1 MKVTISFAIH
11 PNVVFSA
18 NTSVAALLTYEP
30 EGFDRLIY
38 NLPLPLLIAAI
49 ADCPVLAA
57 AISHTRGAA
66 FGAISQFYESQVKS
80 KW

>member
-1 MKVTISFAIH
+1 MW
-11 PNVVFSA
+11 FSA

-57 AISHTRGAA
+57 ISHTRGAA
-66 FGAISQFYESQVKS
+66 FGAISQFL
-80 KW
+80 